1 MKSWVPVRLT
11 AKTYMRLLA
20 MRQALA
26 AVGEGSEQYDPADP
40 GVFLSVDALVSR
52 LLDAR
57 DRHAR
62 RRKESATRRKKPRR
76 SADAGTFPPG
86 ASAPDREGTTPAH
99 DCSA

>member
-76 SADAGTFPPG
+76 SVETGTLPLVEGVLDTADTKMG
-86 ASAPDREGTTPAH
+86 R